1 MFKFNS
7 QGIPDS
13 RQCPID
19 GVKEVIAT
27 CIVLRSDPF
36 GLHYPPQGFRKV
48 QVRGIRRKVKEEK
61 PTFLPQCSQFPYF
74 LVPMY
79 ARIVKHDERVSFYAQ
94 GKVIEVLNDLVRV
107 NAFSRGESMIAVV
120 PVYHAEDVDSLC
132 FLGRD
137 IHIFVTELPAVR
149 HIAFGAYMTFIAII
163 EIYFAVSAQMFKFL
177 QLLALIRIELRRG
190 YSPWAFSYS
199 LISCANADKK
209 RLNVR
214 SLASLP
220 VAFCQA
226 SLALLT
232 LCLSCSMALRTTSS
246 SVQSMIGLRPRPGRV
261 CRPLM
266 PSAKKRFTQKLTDTC
281 DISVCRPMAL
291 LEKPADLSSTAR
303 QRIRKQWLEPLRK
316 PASKDKRSESVNLID
331 LTLPIEVALRIIRQR
346 YQIYMI

>member
-7 QGIPDS
+7 QGLPDS

-19 GVKEVIAT
+19 GVKEVVAT

-48 QVRGIRRKVKEEK
+48 QVRGIRRKIKEEK
-61 PTFLPQCSQFPYF
+61 PAFLPQCSQFPYF

-79 ARIVKHDERVSFYAQ
+79 TRIVEHDKRVSLYAQ
-94 GKVIEVLNDLVRV
+94 GKGIEIFNDFVRV
-107 NAFSRGESMIAVV
+107 NAFSRGESMISVV

-132 FLGRD
+132 LLGRD
-137 IHIFVTELPAVR
+137 IHIFVTELPTVR
-149 HIAFGAYMTFIAII
+149 HIAFGAYMTFIGVI
-163 EIYFAVSAQMFKFL
+163 EVYFAVSVQMFKFL

-214 SLASLP
+214 SLASFP

-226 SLALLT
+226 SRALRT

-266 PSAKKRFTQKLTDTC
+266 PSAKKRFTQELTDTC
-281 DISVCRPMAL
+281 DISVCKPIAL
-291 LEKPADLSSTAR
+291 LDRPVDLSSTAR

-316 PASKDKRSESVNLID
+316 PASKDKRSESVNMID
-331 LTLPIEVALRIIRQR
+331 LILPIKVVLKIMRQR
-346 YQIYMI
+346 YQFYVI

>member
-7 QGIPDS
+7 QCIPDS

-61 PTFLPQCSQFPYF
+61 PTFLPQCSQFPHF

-79 ARIVKHDERVSFYAQ
+79 ASIVKHDERISFCEQ

-120 PVYHAEDVDSLC
+120 SVYHAKDVDSLC
-132 FLGRD
+132 LLRRD
-137 IHIFVTELPAVR
+137 IHIFVTELPTVR
-149 HIAFGAYMTFIAII
+149 HIAFCAYMTFIGII
-163 EIYFAVSAQMFKFL
+163 EVYFAVSVQMFKFL

-214 SLASLP
+214 SLTSLP

-281 DISVCRPMAL
+281 DISVCKPMDL
-291 LEKPADLSSTAR
+291 LEKPADLSNTAR
-303 QRIRKQWLEPLRK
+303 QRIRKQWLEPFRK
-316 PASKDKRSESVNLID
+316 PASKDKSSESVNVID
-331 LTLPIEVALRIIRQR
+331 LTLPIEIALRIIRQR
-346 YQIYMI
+346 YQIFMI

>member
-7 QGIPDS
+7 QCIPDS

-19 GVKEVIAT
+19 GIKEIIAT
-27 CIVLRSDPF
+27 SIVLRSDPF

-79 ARIVKHDERVSFYAQ
+79 ARIVKHDKRISFCAQ
-94 GKVIEVLNDLVRV
+94 GKVIEVLNDLVRI

-120 PVYHAEDVDSLC
+120 PIYHAEDVDSLC
-132 FLGRD
+132 LLGRD
-137 IHIFVTELPAVR
+137 IHIFVTELPTVR
-149 HIAFGAYMTFIAII
+149 HIAFGAYMTFIGII
-163 EIYFAVSAQMFKFL
+163 EVYFTVSVQIFKFL

-266 PSAKKRFTQKLTDTC
+266 PSCMKRFTQKLTDTC
-281 DISVCRPMAL
+281 DISVCKPTCL
-291 LEKPADLSSTAR
+291 LESPDDLSNTAR
-303 QRIRKQWLEPLRK
+303 QRMRKQWLSPCRK
-316 PASKDKRSESVNLID
+316 PVSNDKRSESVNMID
-331 LTLPIEVALRIIRQR
+331 LTLPIEIALRIMRQR
-346 YQIYMI
+346 

>member
-7 QGIPDS
+7 QCIPDS

-19 GVKEVIAT
+19 GIKEVIT
-27 CIVLRSDPF
+27 TSIVLRSDPF

-79 ARIVKHDERVSFYAQ
+79 ARIVKHDKRISFCAQ
-94 GKVIEVLNDLVRV
+94 GKVIEVLNDPVRI

-132 FLGRD
+132 LLGRD
-137 IHIFVTELPAVR
+137 IHIFVTELPTVR
-149 HIAFGAYMTFIAII
+149 HIAFCAYMTFIGII
-163 EIYFAVSAQMFKFL
+163 EVYFAVSVQMFKFL

-209 RLNVR
+209 RLNVW

-226 SLALLT
+226 SRALLT

-246 SVQSMIGLRPRPGRV
+246 SVQSMIGLRSRPGRV
-261 CRPLM
+261 CKPLM
-266 PSAKKRFTQKLTDTC
+266 PSCMKRFTQKLTDTC
-281 DISVCRPMAL
+281 DISVCKPTCL
-291 LEKPADLSSTAR
+291 LESPDDLSNTAR
-303 QRIRKQWLEPLRK
+303 QRMRKQWLSPCRK
-316 PASKDKRSESVNLID
+316 PVSNDKRSESVNMID
-331 LTLPIEVALRIIRQR
+331 LTLPIEIALRIMRQR
-346 YQIYMI
+346 

>member
-1 MFKFNS
+1 M
-7 QGIPDS
+7 
-13 RQCPID
+13 
-19 GVKEVIAT
+19 
-27 CIVLRSDPF
+27 
-36 GLHYPPQGFRKV
+36 
-48 QVRGIRRKVKEEK
+48 RGIRRKIKEEK
-61 PTFLPQCSQFPYF
+61 PALLPQIPQFLYL

-79 ARIVKHDERVSFYAQ
+79 ARIVEHDERVSFYAQ

-132 FLGRD
+132 LLGRD

-149 HIAFGAYMTFIAII
+149 HIAFGAYMTFIGII
-163 EIYFAVSAQMFKFL
+163 EVYFAVSVQMFKFL

-190 YSPWAFSYS
+190 YSPWAFPYS

-232 LCLSCSMALRTTSS
+232 LW
-246 SVQSMIGLRPRPGRV
+246 IGLRPRPGRV

-281 DISVCRPMAL
+281 DISVCKPMAL

-303 QRIRKQWLEPLRK
+303 QRIRKQWLEPFQDFMEIINIDAQVFQEMKNALAQVIKEIQDRNFFNESLEGWLDGQDVCLLMDISPRKLLSLRSTGVIPFSRIDK
-316 PASKDKRSESVNLID
+316 KIYYQKKDILEYMKRELQKESLN
-331 LTLPIEVALRIIRQR
+331 
-346 YQIYMI
+346 

>member
-7 QGIPDS
+7 QCIPDS

-19 GVKEVIAT
+19 GIKEVIT
-27 CIVLRSDPF
+27 TSIVLRSDPF

-79 ARIVKHDERVSFYAQ
+79 ARIVKHDKRISFCAQ
-94 GKVIEVLNDLVRV
+94 GKVIEVLNDPVRI

-132 FLGRD
+132 LLGRD
-137 IHIFVTELPAVR
+137 IHIFVTELPTVR
-149 HIAFGAYMTFIAII
+149 HIAFCAYMTFIGII
-163 EIYFAVSAQMFKFL
+163 EVYFAVSVQLFKFL
-177 QLLALIRIELRRG
+177 QLLGLIRIELRRG

-266 PSAKKRFTQKLTDTC
+266 PSCMKRFTQKLTDTC
-281 DISVCRPMAL
+281 DISVCKPTCL
-291 LEKPADLSSTAR
+291 LESPDDLSNTAR
-303 QRIRKQWLEPLRK
+303 QRMRKQWLSPCRK
-316 PASKDKRSESVNLID
+316 PVSNDKRSESVNMID
-331 LTLPIEVALRIIRQR
+331 LTLPIEIALRIMRQR
-346 YQIYMI
+346 

>member
-19 GVKEVIAT
+19 GIKEVVAT
-27 CIVLRSDPF
+27 CIILRSDPF
-36 GLHYPPQGFRKV
+36 GFHYPPQGFCKV
-48 QVRGIRRKVKEEK
+48 QMRGIRREIKEK
-61 PTFLPQCSQFPYF
+61 KSAFLPQHPQFSYL
-74 LVPMY
+74 LVSMY
-79 ARIVKHDERVSFYAQ
+79 ARIVKYDERVFLNVQ
-94 GKVIEVLNDLVRV
+94 GKGIEVFNDLVSV
-107 NAFSRGESMIAVV
+107 NAFSRGEPVIAVV
-120 PVYHAEDVDSLC
+120 PVYHAEDVDPLC
-132 FLGRD
+132 LLGWD
-137 IHIFVTELPAVR
+137 IHVFVTELPAVR
-149 HIAFGAYMTFIAII
+149 HIALGAYMAFIGVI
-163 EIYFAVSAQMFKFL
+163 EVYLAVYVQVFKFL
-177 QLLALIRIELRRG
+177 QLLGFIRIELRRG

-226 SLALLT
+226 SRALLT

-266 PSAKKRFTQKLTDTC
+266 PSARKRFTQKLTDTC
-281 DISVCRPMAL
+281 DISVCKPMPL
-291 LEKPADLSSTAR
+291 LESPVDLSSTAR
-303 QRIRKQWLEPLRK
+303 QRIRKQWLSPCRK
-316 PASKDKRSESVNLID
+316 PVSNAKRSESFNRID
-331 LTLPIEVALRIIRQR
+331 LTLPISVSLKFMKQR

>member
-7 QGIPDS
+7 QCIPDS

-19 GVKEVIAT
+19 GIKEVIT
-27 CIVLRSDPF
+27 TSIVLRSDPF

-79 ARIVKHDERVSFYAQ
+79 ARIVKHDKRISFCAQ
-94 GKVIEVLNDLVRV
+94 GKVIEVLNDLVRI

-132 FLGRD
+132 LLGRD
-137 IHIFVTELPAVR
+137 IHIFVTELPTVR
-149 HIAFGAYMTFIAII
+149 HIAFCAYMTFIGII
-163 EIYFAVSAQMFKFL
+163 EVYFAVSVQMFKFL

-266 PSAKKRFTQKLTDTC
+266 PSCMKRFTRKLTVTC
-281 DISVCRPMAL
+281 DISVCKPTCL
-291 LEKPADLSSTAR
+291 LESPDDLSNTAR
-303 QRIRKQWLEPLRK
+303 QRMRKQWLSPCRK
-316 PASKDKRSESVNLID
+316 PVSNDKRSESVNMID
-331 LTLPIEVALRIIRQR
+331 LTLPIEIALRIMRQR
-346 YQIYMI
+346 